1 MDLDLAKAAAA
12 SAVCPSPLPK
22 VILGHLKGLGTHLC
36 HTWAEVHAAE
46 AGAAQGQVGLLLSLL
61 VLPATR
67 GESEPQ
73 ATALQEG

>member
-36 HTWAEVHAAE
+36 HTWAEDAAE
-46 AGAAQGQVGLLLSLL
+46 AGAAQGQVDLLLSLL

-73 ATALQEG
+73 GTAVQEG